1 MVACEDL
8 ELHQMDIKN
17 AFLKGEL
24 EDDVWITQPTGFN
37 LTTPDKALH
46 LRKALY
52 GLKQAPRV
60 WHTKLHSELTK
71 LGFQQCD
78 ADPSLYI
85 LYGENNRIMCLVYV
99 DDILVAARDMVTM
112 NTIKAKL
119 ASIFEARDLGES
131 NFFLGI
137 HIVRDRASRTLKIHH
152 EKYIN
157 NLLSTYGME
166 SCKGVDTPMQPNI
179 TVTKADGDLLDTKN
193 SYSALVGSLLF
204 LSITT
209 RPDIAYAVSTLSRFM
224 AQPTSVHMQHVQ
236 RILKYLAR
244 SRTMGITYRG
254 SYEPSLYGY
263 CDSNYA
269 TDPDTRKSVTGYV
282 FLLCGG
288 AISWSSKRQPTVAHS
303 TTEAE
308 YMAASEA
315 TKEAL
320 FLRKLMPAVGVPAST
335 VLILTDNMGSL
346 ALLRNPVSHSRT
358 KHIDVMHH
366 FARERVARL
375 EVQFEYVS
383 TSEMVADALTKPVAS
398 KAFKECC
405 TGMGLTLE

>member
-1 MVACEDL
+1 
-8 ELHQMDIKN
+8 
-17 AFLKGEL
+17 
-24 EDDVWITQPTGFN
+24 
-37 LTTPDKALH
+37 
-46 LRKALY
+46 
-52 GLKQAPRV
+52 
-60 WHTKLHSELTK
+60 
-71 LGFQQCD
+71 
-78 ADPSLYI
+78 
-85 LYGENNRIMCLVYV
+85 
-99 DDILVAARDMVTM
+99 
-112 NTIKAKL
+112 
-119 ASIFEARDLGES
+119 
-131 NFFLGI
+131 
-137 HIVRDRASRTLKIHH
+137 
-152 EKYIN
+152 
-157 NLLSTYGME
+157 
-166 SCKGVDTPMQPNI
+166 MQPNI
-179 TVTKADGDLLDTKN
+179 TVTKSDGDLLDTKN
-193 SYSALVGSLLF
+193 NYSALVGSLLF

-209 RPDIAYAVSTLSRFM
+209 RPDIAFAVSTLSRFM
-224 AQPTSVHMQHVQ
+224 AQPTSVHMQHAQ

-244 SRTMGITYRG
+244 SRTLGITYRG

-320 FLRKLMPAVGVPAST
+320 FLRKLMPAVGVSAST
-335 VLILTDNMGSL
+335 VLIYTDNMGSL